1 MARRP
6 GQVIEFEAH
15 VSGSSDNFIS
25 PAKYVRQQGVTTTE
39 TSQYKIEGTATAL
52 QEWNQQLCVDIS
64 DSLCVK
70 KDFYLADLHRYDLM
84 LGLTFNRDVNWKTK
98 EVFHRESGTLLLK
111 EWSLNLPHSLR
122 VISPSFVG

>member
-25 PAKYVRQQGVTTTE
+25 PAKYVRQQGIE
-39 TSQYKIEGTATAL
+39 TSQYKIEGAATAL

-84 LGLTFNRDVNWKTK
+84 LGLTFNPDVNWKTK
-98 EVFHRESGTLLLK
+98 EVVTVPWPLDPDKLTGNQARPEAVSDGIPNRSH
-111 EWSLNLPHSLR
+111 
-122 VISPSFVG
+122 